1 MVAQHTYK
9 NEKRGGGVARGETE
23 IDTEY
28 IGRWGGREDV
38 RDDALCMSVLS
49 LYLAM
54 KVRP

>member
-1 MVAQHTYK
+1 M
-9 NEKRGGGVARGETE
+9 ARGETE